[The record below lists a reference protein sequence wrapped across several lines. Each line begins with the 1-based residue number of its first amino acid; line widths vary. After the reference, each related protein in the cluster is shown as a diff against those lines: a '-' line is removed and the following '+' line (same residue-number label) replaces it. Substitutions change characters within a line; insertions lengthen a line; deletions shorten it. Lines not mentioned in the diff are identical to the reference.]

1 MQISGCN
8 DKSTF
13 TGLVSSDPAIDC
25 FGQAGYTGLPQFE
38 NRDELLRELCHF
50 FVIDKA
56 RSALEQFKEG
66 LTVYH

>member
-8 DKSTF
+8 DKSAF

-38 NRDELLRELCHF
+38 NRDTKTPFTRYRINL
-50 FVIDKA
+50 DPD
-56 RSALEQFKEG
+56 QN
-66 LTVYH
+66 

>member
-8 DKSTF
+8 DKSAF

-38 NRDELLRELCHF
+38 NRDTKTPFTRYWINL
-50 FVIDKA
+50 DPD
-56 RSALEQFKEG
+56 QN
-66 LTVYH
+66 